1 MSKTLFIADLHLCNE
16 KPEITSGF
24 LNFLY
29 SEAKN
34 ADALYILGDL
44 FESWIGDDDPNPLH
58 TTIANVLC
66 QLTIPCNFLHGNRD
80 LLLGKHFAR
89 ISRINLM
96 PEEQVL
102 ELYGRRILI
111 MHGDTLCTR
120 DIFYLRYRKIIKKR
134 WFQNLFLS
142 LPIHI
147 RQKIALKVRTI
158 SKNENAHKDVEI
170 FDVNPK
176 LVIDL
181 MFHYNVRVLIHG
193 HTHRPAVHKVSVHGQ
208 SVQRLVL
215 GDWNK
220 NGSAITVSRN
230 DIQFISFP
238 L

>member
-16 KPEITSGF
+16 RPEITSGF

-58 TTIANVLC
+58 TTIANVLR
-66 QLTIPCNFLHGNRD
+66 QLSIPCYFLHGNRD
-80 LLLGKHFAR
+80 LLLGQNFAR
-89 ISRINLM
+89 TSGINLI

-102 ELYGRRILI
+102 ELYGQSVLI
-111 MHGDTLCTR
+111 MHGDTLCTQ
-120 DIFYLRYRKIIKKR
+120 DIFYLRYRKIAKTR

-147 RQKIALKVRTI
+147 RKKIALKIRTI
-158 SKNENAHKDVEI
+158 SKHKNAHNYIETL
-170 FDVNPK
+170 DVNLK

-181 MFHYNVRVLIHG
+181 MFHYDAQVLIHG
-193 HTHRPAVHKVSVHGQ
+193 HTHRSAVHQVSIHGR
-208 SVQRLVL
+208 SAQRLVL

-230 DIQFISFP
+230 DIQLISFP